1 MGSGLWRSFGFDFL
15 FVHSVQA
22 EAVSNAILSAFET
35 ASFCGAHAPLVY
47 QSSPLGT
54 MTEKRGRG
62 MDILKVLLT
71 ALISVL
77 ALFIVTKMMGHKQV
91 AQLDFFDY
99 VSGITIG
106 SIGAELAT
114 ELEEPYKPLLA
125 LAVYGLASLFVNL
138 VAHKIPKTRKYING
152 TPTILMNDGKLYRE
166 NLKKAKLDLSE
177 LMLLC
182 REQGYFD
189 LEGIQTAV
197 FEHNGKLS
205 ILPKASSRPV
215 TPEDLKIKAKTTQI
229 GVEVI
234 MDGRVM
240 GENLT
245 RIGRDANWLSKQLKR
260 QGYRDAKEI
269 LLAIYRPDEDSLSL
283 YPGE

>member
-1 MGSGLWRSFGFDFL
+1 
-15 FVHSVQA
+15 
-22 EAVSNAILSAFET
+22 
-35 ASFCGAHAPLVY
+35 
-47 QSSPLGT
+47 
-54 MTEKRGRG
+54 
-62 MDILKVLLT
+62 MDIIKVILT
-71 ALISVL
+71 ALLSVA
-77 ALFIVTKMMGHKQV
+77 ALFIITKFMGHKQV

-114 ELEEPYKPLLA
+114 ELEEPYKPLIA
-125 LAVYGLASLFVNL
+125 LCVWGGVSILLSLI
-138 VAHKIPKTRKYING
+138 AHKMPRTRKYING
-152 TPTILMNDGKLYRE
+152 TPTILMNQGRIYRK

-189 LEGIQTAV
+189 LDDIQTAV

-205 ILPKASSRPV
+205 ILPRAESRPI
-215 TPEDLKIKAKTTQI
+215 TPGDLDITPKATHI

-240 GENLT
+240 G
-245 RIGRDANWLSKQLKR
+245 A
-260 QGYRDAKEI
+260 
-269 LLAIYRPDEDSLSL
+269 
-283 YPGE
+283 

>member
-1 MGSGLWRSFGFDFL
+1 M
-15 FVHSVQA
+15 
-22 EAVSNAILSAFET
+22 EI
-35 ASFCGAHAPLVY
+35 
-47 QSSPLGT
+47 
-54 MTEKRGRG
+54 
-62 MDILKVLLT
+62 IKVILT
-71 ALISVL
+71 ALLSMA
-77 ALFIVTKMMGHKQV
+77 ALFFIAKIMGHKQV

-114 ELEEPYKPLLA
+114 ELEKPYKPLIA
-125 LAVYGLASLFVNL
+125 LCVWGGASLL
-138 VAHKIPKTRKYING
+138 LSLLAHKLPKTRKYING
-152 TPTILMNDGKLYRE
+152 TPTILMNGGKLYRE

-177 LMLLC
+177 FMLLC

-189 LEGIQTAV
+189 LDEIQTAI

-205 ILPKASSRPV
+205 ILPKAANRPA
-215 TPEDLKIKAKTTQI
+215 TPEDLKITAKATHI

-245 RIGRDANWLSKQLKR
+245 RMGRDENWLAKQLKV
-260 QGYRDAKEI
+260 QGCKDERDVF
-269 LLAIYRPDEDSLSL
+269 LGIYRKEEDKLTL
-283 YPGE
+283 YRKE